1 MPMMRAKLR
10 CVVIILFL
18 FTAACASTGG
28 QPAANAPE
36 ASAHDFVLPDQDGQM
51 VRLSEV
57 LDAHDGVVIAFYP
70 KDDSRY

>member
-1 MPMMRAKLR
+1 MPMMKTKLR
-10 CVVIILFL
+10 CLMIILFL

-36 ASAHDFVLPDQDGQM
+36 ASGYDFTLPDQDGRI
-51 VRLSEV
+51 VRLSDV
-57 LDAHDGVVIAFYP
+57 LDAHSGVVIAFYP

>member
-1 MPMMRAKLR
+1 MPIKKIKLR
-10 CVVIILFL
+10 CLVMILL
-18 FTAACASTGG
+18 LLTAGCASTGG

-36 ASAHDFVLPDQDGQM
+36 ARAHDFALPDQDGRM
-51 VRLSEV
+51 VSLIDV